1 MLQKLA
7 SHNEDLQRLLDKGYA
22 VAIDSNCIIVRDIPY
37 LDENLDL
44 KMGAIVSKLKF
55 VTNDTFEQEN
65 HQVYFAGSSPYGL
78 NGKPIPNLADRAHRM
93 PLSSECSDVVIERS
107 FSNKPKPANKY
118 DDHFHKIETYVGFI
132 SGPAKSRYGVSPL
145 TFNSANSTIDESVFK
160 FRDTLTSRA
169 EISDI
174 SRKLDKEVVAI
185 IGLGGTGAYLLD
197 FLVKSSV
204 KEIRGFDHDLYH
216 VHNAFRSPGRLSESE
231 LNLTK
236 SEVYQGR
243 YENFRK
249 NLRLENVYIDNE
261 TAEKLQGIT
270 FAFVA
275 VDRGD
280 ARSEIINTLSQLGV
294 PFIDVGMGLKRED
307 DSLKGMV
314 RTTYFPV
321 DAIDSV
327 RKKKWAPE
335 CEDPENEYK
344 LSIQTSELNALNAS
358 IAMIRFKQAVG
369 YYVASQENLNI
380 LFSTE
385 SLAMMRSTCED

>member
-314 RTTYFPV
+314 RTTYFHRV
-321 DAIDSV
+321 
-327 RKKKWAPE
+327 
-335 CEDPENEYK
+335 
-344 LSIQTSELNALNAS
+344 TSNDE
-358 IAMIRFKQAVG
+358 I
-369 YYVASQENLNI
+369 NL
-380 LFSTE
+380 
-385 SLAMMRSTCED
+385 